1 MQNDR
6 KITITVG
13 ATRKATIWKPET
25 LLLSEFWARLG
36 SFHRSAETLAQY
48 RDLPKSKQDELKD
61 VGGFVAGTF
70 RAEKRRACDVTGRD
84 IITLDLDNIP
94 AGQTDSILLRLDSLG
109 VGYCV
114 YSTRKHAPEAPRLR
128 VLLPLSRTVSA
139 DEYEPIARKAGEI
152 IGLDYCDKTTF
163 EASRMMYFPS
173 CCSDSQYVYRYADKP
188 FVDADGLLRMYAD
201 WRDVSGWPG
210 MSAQTVPRG
219 KTQKDPTEKAGAV
232 GAFCRVYDVPA
243 VIAAYLPDKY
253 LDAGEGRYTFA
264 GGSTTGGAVL
274 YEGGKFLF
282 SHHATDPAS
291 GKLCNAF
298 DLVRLH
304 LFGSMD
310 DDTKPD
316 TPTNKLP
323 SFVAM
328 CRTAVQDAQVAG
340 LMNME
345 RYQQAVNAFAEPG
358 SCEPQSTESVDWM
371 GQMKISPETGKPL
384 KTVENVLLIL
394 ENDPQLHDAVVFD
407 EFSNRL
413 YVAGA
418 LPWDRSG
425 RRRDWKDA
433 DDAGLRCYMEKVYSI
448 TGKERI
454 TDGFLLYCETHKVNL
469 VKQFLSTLPAWD
481 GVQRLDRLFIDYLG
495 AADTQYSKAVARKSL
510 CAAVARAMQPGVK
523 YDTMPILA
531 GPQGIGKS
539 TLLRLLGREW
549 FNDSLST
556 FEGKEACEMIQGSW
570 LVELQELNGLNKSE
584 ENAVKQFLSKSD
596 DIYREPYGRRT
607 GRYPRRCVFF
617 GTTNDDEF
625 LRDKTGAR
633 RFLPIDCMAQRP
645 VKSVFS
651 DLPGEVP
658 QIWAEALLAWR
669 MGEALYLDN
678 TEVAAMAKAAQEEHA
693 LHSAK
698 EGIIREFLEK
708 EIPDNWEKLDLATRK
723 NYWNGTFKPVE
734 CEYRKRD
741 RVCAVEIW
749 CEALGGDMRYFRR
762 QDAAEI
768 NGILSHLEGWERCKT
783 NARFGHLYGTQKGF
797 IRAEHVQPYQEYCS
811 VFGNLSTS

>member
-25 LLLSEFWARLG
+25 LLLSEFWALLG
-36 SFHRSAETLAQY
+36 NAHRSTETLTQY
-48 RDLPKSKQDELKD
+48 RELPKSKQDELKD

-70 RAEKRRACDVTGRD
+70 KAEKRRACDVTGRD

-128 VLLPLSRTVSA
+128 VLLPLSRTVTA

-152 IGLDYCDKTTF
+152 IGMDYCDKTTF

-188 FVDADGLLRMYAD
+188 FVDADGLLAMYPD

-210 MSAQTVPRG
+210 MSAQNIPRG

-304 LFGSMD
+304 LYGSMD
-310 DDTKPD
+310 DDAKPD

-323 SFVAM
+323 SFVQM
-328 CRTAVQDAQVAG
+328 CQTAVQDENVAR
-340 LMNME
+340 LMNQE
-345 RYQQAVNAFAEPG
+345 RYAQAVEMFAGESNSG
-358 SCEPQSTESVDWM
+358 LTDSGVLSSEQSVDWM
-371 GQMKISPETGKPL
+371 KQMKISPETGKPL

-394 ENDPQLHDAVVFD
+394 ENDPQLRDVVVFD

-413 YVAGA
+413 YVAGR
-418 LPWDRSG
+418 LPWDSSG

-433 DDAGLRCYMEKVYSI
+433 DDAGLRCYMEKVYGI

-454 TDGFLLYCETHKVNL
+454 TDGFLLYCEMHKVNM
-469 VKQFLSTLPAWD
+469 VQQFLTALPAWD
-481 GVQRLDRLFIDYLG
+481 GTARLDRLFIDYLG
-495 AADTQYSKAVARKSL
+495 AADNAYIRAVARKSL

-523 YDTMPILA
+523 YDTMPILVGA
-531 GPQGIGKS
+531 QGIGKS
-539 TLLRLLGREW
+539 TLLRLLGADW
-549 FNDSLST
+549 FNDSLNT

-570 LVELQELNGLNKSE
+570 LIELQELNGLNKSE
-584 ENAVKQFLSKSD
+584 ENAVKQFLSKTD

-633 RFLPIDCMAQRP
+633 RFLPVDCMIQKP
-645 VKSVFS
+645 TKSVFR
-651 DLPGEVP
+651 DLPNEVS
-658 QIWAEALLAWR
+658 QIWAEALVCWR
-669 MGEALYLDN
+669 LGEALYLESA
-678 TEVAAMAKAAQEEHA
+678 EVAAMAKTAQEEHA
-693 LHSAK
+693 LNSAK

-708 EIPDNWEKLDLATRK
+708 EIPDNWDKLDLATRK
-723 NYWNGTFKPVE
+723 HFWDGTFKPVD

-749 CEALGGDMRYFRR
+749 CEALGGDMKYFRR
-762 QDAAEI
+762 QDAVEI
-768 NGILSHLEGWERCKT
+768 NGILSHLDGWEKSKKALRAGT
-783 NARFGHLYGTQKGF
+783 PYGVQKGCV
-797 IRAEHVQPYQEYCS
+797 RCN
-811 VFGNLSTS
+811 FGM

>member
-1 MQNDR
+1 VTFVQNDR

-36 SFHRSAETLAQY
+36 NAHRSTETLTQY
-48 RDLPKSKQDELKD
+48 RELPKSKQDELKD

-70 RAEKRRACDVTGRD
+70 KAEKRRACDVTGRD

-128 VLLPLSRTVSA
+128 VLLPLSRTVTA

-152 IGLDYCDKTTF
+152 IGMDYCDKTTF

-188 FVDADGLLRMYAD
+188 FVDADGLLAMYPD

-210 MSAQTVPRG
+210 MSAQNIPRG
-219 KTQKDPTEKAGAV
+219 KTQKDPTEKTGAV

-274 YEGGKFLF
+274 YDGGKFLF

-310 DDTKPD
+310 DDAKPD

-328 CRTAVQDAQVAG
+328 CQTAAEDSQVAALIYQERLSHAVEAFGQGSTAVQPIPDD
-340 LMNME
+340 E
-345 RYQQAVNAFAEPG
+345 DPG
-358 SCEPQSTESVDWM
+358 WKTRLKRTEK
-371 GQMKISPETGKPL
+371 GNNISSS
-384 KTVENVLLIL
+384 ENVLIIL
-394 ENDPQLHDAVVFD
+394 ENDPNLKSAALFD
-407 EFSNRL
+407 EFSNRI
-413 YVAGA
+413 YVIGK
-418 LPWDRSG
+418 LPWDSSG
-425 RRRDWKDA
+425 KHRDWKDT
-433 DDAGLRCYMEKVYSI
+433 DDAGLRCYLEMVYQI
-448 TGKERI
+448 TGI
-454 TDGFLLYCETHKVNL
+454 TKIYDGFSLYCEKHKVNL
-469 VKQFLSTLPAWD
+469 VQEYLRGLPAWD
-481 GVQRLDRLFIDYLG
+481 GVPRLDKLFIDYLG
-495 AADTQYSKAVARKSL
+495 AEDTPYTRAVARKSL
-510 CAAVARAMQPGVK
+510 CAAVARAMLPGVK

-539 TLLRLLGREW
+539 TLLRYLGADW
-549 FNDSLST
+549 FNDSLTT
-556 FEGKEACEMIQGSW
+556 FAGKEASEMLQGSW
-570 LVELQELNGLNKSE
+570 IVEIGELVGMSKME
-584 ENAVKQFLSKSD
+584 ENQVKQFLSRVE
-596 DIYREPYGRRT
+596 DIFRESYGRRT
-607 GRYPRRCVFF
+607 GRFPRRCVFF
-617 GTTNDDEF
+617 GTSNEYEF
-625 LRDKTGAR
+625 LRDRTGGR
-633 RFLPIDCMAQRP
+633 RFFPIDCYQRKP
-645 VKSVFS
+645 VKSVFR

-669 MGEALYLDN
+669 MGEPLYLEN
-678 TEVAAMAKAAQEEHA
+678 AETAQLAKQAQEEH
-693 LHSAK
+693 SVGSPK
-698 EGIIREFLEK
+698 EGLIREFLEREVPEDWQK
-708 EIPDNWEKLDLATRK
+708 RSIDERRI
-723 NYWNGTFKPVE
+723 YWSGGFRMDQAKRVP
-734 CEYRKRD
+734 RD
-741 RVCAVEIW
+741 RVCALEIW
-749 CEALGGDMRYFRR
+749 VEALNGDPKYFKRT
-762 QDAAEI
+762 DALEI
-768 NGILSHLEGWERCKT
+768 NAVVEKTTGWEKARNT
-783 NARFGHLYGTQKGF
+783 LRFGAAYGVQRGF
-797 IRAEHVQPYQEYCS
+797 TRNEQALH
-811 VFGNLSTS
+811 STEST

>member
-48 RDLPKSKQDELKD
+48 RDLPKTKQDELKD

-128 VLLPLSRTVSA
+128 VLLPLSRTVTA

-188 FVDADGLLRMYAD
+188 FADADGLLRMYAD
-201 WRDVSGWPG
+201 WRDVTSWPG
-210 MSAQTVPRG
+210 MTAQSIPRG

-232 GAFCRVYDVPA
+232 GAFCRVYDVPG

-253 LDAGEGRYTFA
+253 LDAGDGRYTYA

-310 DDTKPD
+310 DDAKPD

-328 CRTAVQDAQVAG
+328 CQTAVQDEKVAG
-340 LMNME
+340 LLNQE
-345 RYQQAVNAFAEPG
+345 RYSLAVSAFGEVTAPNSG
-358 SCEPQSTESVDWM
+358 ASVDWM
-371 GQMKISPETGKPL
+371 DALKLHPQTGKPL
-384 KTVENVLLIL
+384 NTTENILVIL
-394 ENDPQLHDAVVFD
+394 ENDPNLCRAATFD
-407 EFSNRL
+407 EFSNRI
-413 YVAGA
+413 YVTGK
-418 LPWDRSG
+418 LPWDSSG
-425 RRRDWKDA
+425 RRRDWKDT
-433 DDAGLRCYMEKVYSI
+433 DDAGLRCYMEMVYTI
-448 TGKERI
+448 TGVTKI
-454 TDGFLLYCETHKVNL
+454 LDGFSLYCEKHKVNL
-469 VKQFLSTLPAWD
+469 VQQFLNSLPAWD
-481 GVQRLDRLFIDYLG
+481 GIPRLDTLFIDYLG
-495 AADTQYSKAVARKSL
+495 AADSPYTRAVARKSL
-510 CAAVARAMQPGVK
+510 CAAVARAMAPGVK

-539 TLLRLLGREW
+539 TLLRYLGGEW
-549 FNDSLST
+549 FNDSLTT
-556 FEGKEACEMIQGSW
+556 FAGKEASEMLQGSW
-570 LVELQELNGLNKSE
+570 IVEVGELVGMSKME
-584 ENAVKQFLSKSD
+584 ENQVKQFLSRVE
-596 DIYREPYGRRT
+596 DIFRESYGRRT

-617 GTTNDDEF
+617 GTSNEYEF
-625 LRDKTGAR
+625 LRDRTGGR
-633 RFLPIDCMAQRP
+633 RFWPIDCLQQKP
-645 VKSVFS
+645 TKSVFTN
-651 DLPGEVP
+651 LKNEAP
-658 QIWAEALLAWR
+658 QIWAEALMAWR
-669 MGEALYLDN
+669 LGEPLYLEN
-678 TEVAAMAKAAQEEHA
+678 AETAALAKQMQDSHA
-693 LHSAK
+693 VSSPR
-698 EGIIREFLEK
+698 EGIIREFLEREVPEDWRERSLDERRIFWSMK
-708 EIPDNWEKLDLATRK
+708 HTGEEKRV
-723 NYWNGTFKPVE
+723 P
-734 CEYRKRD
+734 RD
-741 RVCAVEIW
+741 RVCALEVW
-749 CEALGGDMRYFRR
+749 CEALNGDPKYFKR

-768 NGILSHLEGWERCKT
+768 NGILEKTPGWEKAKR
-783 NARFGHLYGTQKGF
+783 ALRFGAQYGVQKGF
-797 IRAEHVQPYQEYCS
+797 IRC
-811 VFGNLSTS
+811 NLGA

>member
-1 MQNDR
+1 MWALQYDR
-6 KITITVG
+6 IITITVG
-13 ATRKATIWKPET
+13 ASRKATVWKPET
-25 LLLSEFWARLG
+25 TMLSAFYNRLG
-36 SFHRSAETLAQY
+36 SFSRSTETLTQY
-48 RDLPKSKQDELKD
+48 REMSKAKQDELKD

-70 RAEKRRACDVTGRD
+70 RGEKRRACDVVGRD
-84 IITLDLDNIP
+84 VITLDLDNIP
-94 AGQTDSILLRLDSLG
+94 AGQTDDILQRLDSLG
-109 VGYCV
+109 VGFCV

-128 VLLPLSRTVSA
+128 VLLPLSRTVTA

-152 IGLDYCDKTTF
+152 IGMDYCDKTTF

-188 FVDADGLLRMYAD
+188 FVDADGLLAMYTD
-201 WRDVSGWPG
+201 WRDVTQWPG
-210 MSAQTVPRG
+210 ITAQTVPRG

-232 GAFCRVYDVPA
+232 GAFCRVYDVPGA
-243 VIAAYLPDKY
+243 IAAYLPDKY
-253 LDAGEGRYTFA
+253 TDAGEGRYTFT
-264 GGSTTGGAVL
+264 GGSMTGGAVL
-274 YEGGKFLF
+274 YDGGKFLF

-291 GKLCNAF
+291 GRLCNAF

-304 LFGSMD
+304 LYGALD
-310 DDTKPD
+310 EDAKPD

-323 SFVAM
+323 SFTAM
-328 CRTAVQDAQVAG
+328 CQLAVQDENVAR
-340 LMNME
+340 LMNQE
-345 RYQQAVNAFAEPG
+345 RYAQAVEMFGGEPNSG
-358 SCEPQSTESVDWM
+358 LSDSAQSVDWM
-371 GQMKISPETGKPL
+371 KQMKISPETGKPL
-384 KTVENVLLIL
+384 KTVENVLTIL
-394 ENDPQLHDAVVFD
+394 ENDPQLHDIVIFD

-413 YVAGA
+413 YVIGQ
-418 LPWDRSG
+418 LPWDKSG
-425 RRRDWKDA
+425 KRRDWKEA
-433 DDAGLRCYMEKVYSI
+433 DDAGLRCYMEKVYFI
-448 TGKERI
+448 TGRERI
-454 TDGFLLYCETHKVNL
+454 GDGFLIYCERHRVNL
-469 VKQFLSTLPAWD
+469 VQRFLNALPAWD
-481 GVQRLDRLFIDYLG
+481 GVPRLDRLFIDYLG
-495 AADTQYSKAVARKSL
+495 AEDSAYTRAVARKSL
-510 CAAVARAMQPGVK
+510 CAAVARAMQPGIK

-539 TLLRLLGREW
+539 TLLRYLGADW

-570 LVELQELNGLNKSE
+570 IIELQELNGLNRSE

-645 VKSVFS
+645 AKSVFS
-651 DLPGEVP
+651 DLPGEAP

-669 MGEALYLDN
+669 MGEALYLESAEL
-678 TEVAAMAKAAQEEHA
+678 TTMAREAQEQHA
-693 LHSAK
+693 VHSAK

-708 EIPDNWEKLDLATRK
+708 EIPDNWERLDLAARK
-723 NYWNGTFKPVE
+723 RFWEGSLKPVD

-741 RVCAVEIW
+741 RVCAAEIW
-749 CEALGGDMRYFRR
+749 CEALSGDIRNFRR

-768 NGILSHLEGWERCKT
+768 NGILAQLDGWERSK
-783 NARFGHLYGTQKGF
+783 NGIRFGGSYGLQKGF
-797 IRAEHVQPYQEYCS
+797 VRKK
-811 VFGNLSTS
+811 

>member
-1 MQNDR
+1 MQFDR

-94 AGQTDSILLRLDSLG
+94 AGQTDGILLRLDSLG

-128 VLLPLSRTVSA
+128 VLLPLSRTVTA

-188 FVDADGLLRMYAD
+188 FADADGLLAMYAD
-201 WRDVSGWPG
+201 WRDVSQWAGLT
-210 MSAQTVPRG
+210 AQSIPRG
-219 KTQKDPTEKAGAV
+219 KHQKDPTEKAGAV
-232 GAFCRVYDVPA
+232 GVFCRVYDIPG

-253 LDAGEGRYTFA
+253 LDAGEGRYTYA

-304 LFGSMD
+304 LFGNLD
-310 DDTKPD
+310 DDAKPD

-323 SFVAM
+323 SFVQM
-328 CRTAVQDAQVAG
+328 CQLAVQDENIAR
-340 LMNME
+340 LMNQE
-345 RYQQAVNAFAEPG
+345 RYAQAVEMFAGESSSG
-358 SCEPQSTESVDWM
+358 LTGQSVDWM
-371 GQMKISPETGKPL
+371 SQMKISPETGKPL

-394 ENDPQLHDAVVFD
+394 ENDPQLKGIVVFD

-413 YVAGA
+413 YVTGE
-418 LPWDRSG
+418 LPWDSSG

-433 DDAGLRCYMEKVYSI
+433 DDAGLRCYVEKVYSI

-454 TDGFLLYCETHKVNL
+454 TDGFLLYCEMHKVNL
-469 VKQFLSTLPAWD
+469 VQQFLTALPAWD
-481 GVQRLDRLFIDYLG
+481 GVPRLDTLFIDYLG
-495 AADTQYSKAVARKSL
+495 AADNAYIRAVARKSL
-510 CAAVARAMQPGVK
+510 CAAVARAIQPGVK
-523 YDTMPILA
+523 YDTMPILVGA
-531 GPQGIGKS
+531 QGIGKS
-539 TLLRLLGREW
+539 TLLRLLGADW
-549 FNDSLST
+549 FNDSLNT
-556 FEGKEACEMIQGSW
+556 FEGKESCEMIQGSW
-570 LVELQELNGLNKSE
+570 LIELQELNGLNKSE
-584 ENAVKQFLSKSD
+584 ENAVKQFLSKND

-633 RFLPIDCMAQRP
+633 RFLPVDCMAQKP
-645 VKSVFS
+645 TKSVFR
-651 DLPGEVP
+651 DLPNEVL
-658 QIWAEALLAWR
+658 QIWAEALVCWR
-669 MGEALYLDN
+669 LGEALYLESA
-678 TEVAAMAKAAQEEHA
+678 EVAAMAKTAQEEHA

-708 EIPDNWEKLDLATRK
+708 EIPDNWDKLDLATRK
-723 NYWNGTFKPVE
+723 HFWDGTFKPVD

-749 CEALGGDMRYFRR
+749 CEALGGDIRYFK
-762 QDAAEI
+762 QADAREI
-768 NGILSHLEGWERCKT
+768 NGIMSHIDGWKRT
-783 NARFGHLYGTQKGF
+783 TTVRTGNAYGTQRGYVK
-797 IRAEHVQPYQEYCS
+797 
-811 VFGNLSTS
+811 L

>member
-1 MQNDR
+1 MQHDR

-25 LLLSEFWARLG
+25 LLLSEFWGRLG
-36 SFHRSAETLAQY
+36 NAHRSTETLTQY
-48 RDLPKSKQDELKD
+48 RELPKSKQDELKD

-70 RAEKRRACDVTGRD
+70 RAEKRRACDVTVRD

-128 VLLPLSRTVSA
+128 VLLPLSRMVTA
-139 DEYEPIARKAGEI
+139 DEYEPIARKCGEI

-173 CCSDSQYVYRYADKP
+173 CCADGQFVYYFADKP

-201 WRDVSGWPG
+201 WRDVTQWAG
-210 MSAQTVPRG
+210 MSAQSIPRG

-232 GAFCRVYDVPA
+232 GAFCRVYDVPTA
-243 VIAAYLPDKY
+243 IAAYLPDRY

-274 YEGGKFLF
+274 YDGGKFLF

-304 LFGSMD
+304 LYGSMD
-310 DDTKPD
+310 DDAKPD
-316 TPTNKLP
+316 TPANKLP
-323 SFVAM
+323 SFVQM
-328 CRTAVQDAQVAG
+328 CQTAVQDENVAR
-340 LMNME
+340 LMNQE
-345 RYQQAVNAFAEPG
+345 RYAQAVEMFSGEPISG
-358 SCEPQSTESVDWM
+358 LSNSGAVDIDWM
-371 GQMKISPETGKPL
+371 KQMPIIPETGKPA
-384 KTVENVLLIL
+384 KTVDNIRIIL
-394 ENDPQLHDAVVFD
+394 ENDPLLKDIVVFD

-413 YVAGA
+413 YVTGR
-418 LPWDRSG
+418 LPWDSSG

-454 TDGFLLYCETHKVNL
+454 TDGFLLYCEMHKVNL
-469 VKQFLSTLPAWD
+469 VQQFLTALPAWD
-481 GVQRLDRLFIDYLG
+481 GVPRLDTLFIDYLG
-495 AADTQYSKAVARKSL
+495 AADNAYNRAVSRKGF

-523 YDTMPILA
+523 YDTMPILV

-539 TLLRLLGREW
+539 TLLRSLGQDW
-549 FNDSLST
+549 FNDSLNT

-570 LVELQELNGLNKSE
+570 LIELQELNGLNKSE
-584 ENAVKQFLSKSD
+584 ENAVKQFLSKTD

-633 RFLPIDCMAQRP
+633 RFLPVDCMISKP
-645 VKSVFS
+645 TKSVFR
-651 DLPGEVP
+651 DLPDEVP
-658 QIWAEALLAWR
+658 QIWAEALISWR
-669 MGEALYLDN
+669 LGEALYLDN
-678 TEVAAMAKAAQEEHA
+678 AEVAAMAKTAQEEHA

-708 EIPDNWEKLDLATRK
+708 EIPDNWDKLDLATRK

-749 CEALGGDMRYFRR
+749 CEALGGDMKYFRR

-768 NGILSHLEGWERCKT
+768 NGILSHLEGWEKSKKALRAGT
-783 NARFGHLYGTQKGF
+783 PYGVQKGF
-797 IRAEHVQPYQEYCS
+797 IRCN
-811 VFGNLSTS
+811 FGL

>member
-6 KITITVG
+6 KITVTVG

-36 SFHRSAETLAQY
+36 NAHRSTETLAQY
-48 RDLPKSKQDELKD
+48 RELPKSKQDELKD

-70 RAEKRRACDVTGRD
+70 KAEKRRACDVTGRD

-94 AGQTDSILLRLDSLG
+94 AGKTDSILLRLDSLG

-152 IGLDYCDKTTF
+152 IGMDYCDKTTF

-188 FVDADGLLRMYAD
+188 FVDADGMLAMYAD
-201 WRDVSGWPG
+201 WRDVTSWAG
-210 MSAQTVPRG
+210 MSAQSIPRG
-219 KTQKDPTEKAGAV
+219 KHQKDPTEKAGAV

-243 VIAAYLPDKY
+243 VIAAYLPDRY
-253 LDAGEGRYTFA
+253 LDAGEGRYTYA

-304 LFGSMD
+304 LFGNLD
-310 DDTKPD
+310 EDAKPD

-323 SFVAM
+323 SFVQM
-328 CRTAVQDAQVAG
+328 CQTAVQDENVAQ
-340 LMNME
+340 LMNQE
-345 RYQQAVNAFAEPG
+345 RYAQAVEMFAGEPNSG
-358 SCEPQSTESVDWM
+358 LSDSGVLSSEQSVDWM
-371 GQMKISPETGKPL
+371 KQMKISPETGKPL

-394 ENDPQLHDAVVFD
+394 ENDPQLHDVVVFD

-413 YVAGA
+413 YVTGR
-418 LPWDRSG
+418 LPWDSSG

-433 DDAGLRCYMEKVYSI
+433 DDAGLRCYMEKVYGI

-454 TDGFLLYCETHKVNL
+454 TDGFLLYCEMHKVNL
-469 VKQFLSTLPAWD
+469 VQQYLNALPAWD
-481 GVQRLDRLFIDYLG
+481 GTARLDRLFIDYLG
-495 AADTQYSKAVARKSL
+495 AADNAYIRAVARKSL

-523 YDTMPILA
+523 YDTMPILV
-531 GPQGIGKS
+531 GSQGIGKS
-539 TLLRLLGREW
+539 TLLRLLGADW
-549 FNDSLST
+549 FNDSLNT

-570 LVELQELNGLNKSE
+570 IIELQELNGLNRSE
-584 ENAVKQFLSKSD
+584 ENAVKQFLSKTD

-633 RFLPIDCMAQRP
+633 RFLPIDCCVSQST
-645 VKSVFS
+645 KSVFR
-651 DLPGEVP
+651 DLAGEVP
-658 QIWAEALLAWR
+658 QIWAEAVVCWQL
-669 MGEALYLDN
+669 GEALYLDDP
-678 TEVAAMAKAAQEEHA
+678 EVAAMAKAVQEAHA
-693 LHSAK
+693 IHSAK
-698 EGIIREFLEK
+698 EGIIRDFLEK
-708 EIPDNWEKLDLATRK
+708 EIPDNWERIDLTARR
-723 NYWNGTFKPVE
+723 NYWSGGLKPAD
-734 CEYRKRD
+734 CTYKKRD

-749 CEALGGDMRYFRR
+749 CEALGGEIRNFRR
-762 QDAAEI
+762 QDAQEI
-768 NGILSHLEGWERCKT
+768 NGILSKIEGWERAK
-783 NARFGHLYGTQKGF
+783 NALKYGVGYGAQKGF
-797 IRAEHVQPYQEYCS
+797 VRTEK
-811 VFGNLSTS
+811 G